1 MVEFDK
7 VTTRGG
13 DRGETSL
20 FNGERRRKDDLLF
33 DAMGDVDELSSQLG
47 VAKAACTNRKLVAL
61 LSEVQQKLLAVGAQI
76 ATPKNDPH
84 YGKIVFLSDKEVVD
98 LEKIE
103 ASYLERTEIGAKFVL
118 PGDDLLSAHLDVAR
132 AVCRRAER
140 RIVACIRER
149 GMIQLASAQ
158 HYLNR
163 LSDLLFV
170 LARHVT
176 QRGYRRPR
184 R

>member
-1 MVEFDK
+1 MIEFEK

-47 VAKAACTNRKLVAL
+47 VAKAACANRRLVAL
-61 LSEVQQKLLAVGAQI
+61 LSDVQHKLLAVGAQI
-76 ATPKNDPH
+76 ATPKNDPL
-84 YGKIVFLSDKEVVD
+84 YSKIVPLGETDVGELEEV
-98 LEKIE
+98 E
-103 ASYLERTEIGAKFVL
+103 ASYLERTEIGTKFVL

-140 RIVACIRER
+140 RVVACIRDR

-176 QRGYRRPR
+176 QRAFRRPR